1 MKTDRPSKS
10 FGSCK
15 LDESPIL
22 KSAQN
27 ITNQLPQTPKIDVF
41 IHSFF
46 RLQISILQKWATQLN
61 LRSKAGIFSRVA
73 NRRERKGRSG
83 RRTGSLFLIVV
94 LMKIFDSRKRCF
106 LQHTFGLISIM
117 FSLAFSYTTRVS
129 LRANNA
135 SKILRHSKSLARFVA
150 ASNSDSSSNRPNLS
164 YSYSLC
170 LQIPTIEE
178 MEEVGALLSVLSNPP
193 DAIFLDGGKFE

>member
-1 MKTDRPSKS
+1 
-10 FGSCK
+10 
-15 LDESPIL
+15 
-22 KSAQN
+22 
-27 ITNQLPQTPKIDVF
+27 
-41 IHSFF
+41 
-46 RLQISILQKWATQLN
+46 
-61 LRSKAGIFSRVA
+61 
-73 NRRERKGRSG
+73 
-83 RRTGSLFLIVV
+83 
-94 LMKIFDSRKRCF
+94 
-106 LQHTFGLISIM
+106 M

-193 DAIFLDGGKFE
+193 DTIFLDGGKFE